1 MALQRNNFKWGIKHS
16 SKKCFFPFFARSLR
30 SFILM
35 QNCGILCI
43 PLQIYGI
50 LCKPHANLC
59 LNIFPLWIL
68 ALLCILYIVFC
79 SQLSLNFPR
88 VECIM
93 SEITGQN
100 IIFKYAS
107 CSQKFSVWIC
117 MNLSFVKVIVKDQIK
132 SILFIYAETW
142 Y

>member
-1 MALQRNNFKWGIKHS
+1 MRYQAFKQKKFLSIFCEKFALIHFDAKLWNFVHTTT
-16 SKKCFFPFFARSLR
+16 
-30 SFILM
+30 
-35 QNCGILCI
+35 
-43 PLQIYGI
+43 
-50 LCKPHANLC
+50 NLW
-59 LNIFPLWIL
+59 NFVQTTRKSVPKYISVVN
-68 ALLCILYIVFC
+68 LCILYIVFC

-117 MNLSFVKVIVKDQIK
+117 MNLSFVKVIV
-132 SILFIYAETW
+132 
-142 Y
+142 